1 MKNFLVIAS
10 FAGLACIVGAP
21 PAPAQVVIAPKIPQV
36 GSANPATA
44 TPLVPRPASKHCSVH
59 LFHDLEFAD
68 FSAKSFSFTPPHDCP
83 GPWAKIVFSADFTVT
98 AGRQFDRTAAF
109 YLGHA
114 NLYYGTTAEP
124 SAAVSPSWHIERDV
138 THLSALFRARAAGE
152 ADLGNFVGVSGGVDY
167 TGIIYANAELEFYGV
182 PDGAAPPVVPDVVI
196 PLPDAPGGAVSL
208 DTSASV
214 LAQSVTLPR
223 NTERLYLDVIAQS
236 QSNDEF
242 WYTCVPN
249 DLASEL
255 QSCGNTAFRETEI
268 AIDGTPAGIAPV
280 TPWIYTGGI
289 DPYLWR
295 PIPGI
300 QTLDFEPYRV
310 DLSPFAGML
319 ADGNPHTI
327 ALSVYGANGYFLVTG
342 NLLAYTDHG
351 AAVVTG
357 GVLQNS
363 LAATPT
369 PVVVEN
375 IVTGA
380 SGDITGTVG
389 VSAVRD
395 YTIRGFANTSHG
407 RVESKVQ
414 ASIKFTNTQTFDITA
429 SNYVQNVN
437 QATAVYAKSSSVGA
451 GGATQST
458 ENFQSFPLVLNY
470 AQIGNADGS
479 FDVTTTARQ
488 QRTADETSIT
498 APAATGVAP
507 LEASASSRNVVSAA
521 DTLLFDAGGAL
532 TGRKNQATTQ
542 SFFAEDSSGLCF
554 SRDIAAA
561 SGVLTSVADGKACR
575 K

>member
-1 MKNFLVIAS
+1 MKNILAIVS
-10 FAGLACIVGAP
+10 FGGLACVAAAP
-21 PAPAQVVIAPKIPQV
+21 PAAAQVVIASKIPQV

-44 TPLVPRPASKHCSVH
+44 APLVPRPASKHCSVH

-68 FSAKSFSFTPPHDCP
+68 FSAKSFSFTPPRDCP
-83 GPWAKIVFSADFTVT
+83 GPWAKVVFSADFTVT

-109 YLGHA
+109 YLGHS
-114 NLYYGTTAEP
+114 NLSYGTTAEP
-124 SAAVSPSWHIERDV
+124 SAAVSPSWHVERDV
-138 THLSALFRARAAGE
+138 TDLSAVFASRQSGE

-167 TGIIYANAELEFYGV
+167 TGIIYADAELEFYEV
-182 PDGAAPPVVPDVVI
+182 PDGAAAPPVPDVVI
-196 PLPDAPGGAVSL
+196 PVPDAAGGAVSL
-208 DTSASV
+208 DTTASV
-214 LAQSVTLPR
+214 LTQSVTLPR

-242 WYTCVPN
+242 WFTCVPN

-268 AIDGTPAGIAPV
+268 AIDGAVAGVAPV

-310 DLSPFAGML
+310 DLSPFAGTL
-319 ADGNPHTI
+319 DDGKAHTI
-327 ALSVYGANGYFLVTG
+327 ALSVYGANSYFLVTG

-351 AAVVTG
+351 ASVVTG
-357 GVLQNS
+357 AILQNS
-363 LAATPT
+363 LTATPA
-369 PVVVEN
+369 PVVVED

-380 SGDITGTVG
+380 SGDITGTVR
-389 VSAVRD
+389 VSAVRE

-414 ASIKFTNTQTFDITA
+414 ASIKFDNTQTFNITT

-437 QATAVYAKSSSVGA
+437 QSTAVYAKSSSVGA
-451 GGATQST
+451 GGAAQST
-458 ENFQSFPLVLNY
+458 ESFRSFPLALNY

-479 FDVTTTARQ
+479 FDVTTTALQ
-488 QRTADETSIT
+488 QRATDETSER
-498 APAATGVAP
+498 AAAATGAAP
-507 LEASASSRNVVSAA
+507 LAATASSRNVVSAA
-521 DTLLFDAGGAL
+521 DTLLFDAGGSL
-532 TGRKNQATTQ
+532 TGRKNQATSQ
-542 SFFAEDSSGLCF
+542 SFLAENSSGLCY

-561 SGVLTSVADGKACR
+561 SGVLTSIEDGKACR

>member
-1 MKNFLVIAS
+1 MKNLVAILSCACVL
-10 FAGLACIVGAP
+10 FAAGAP
-21 PAPAQVVIAPKIPQV
+21 PADAQVVIAPKIPRV

-44 TPLVPRPASKHCSVH
+44 APLVPRPASKHCSVY
-59 LFHDLEFAD
+59 LFQNLEFAD
-68 FSAKSFSFTPPHDCP
+68 FSSKSFSFRPPHDCP
-83 GPWAKIVFSADFTVT
+83 GPWAKVVFSADFTVT

-124 SAAVSPSWHIERDV
+124 SAAVSPSWHVERDV
-138 THLSALFRARAAGE
+138 TDLSALFAAPQSGE

-167 TGIIYANAELEFYGV
+167 TGIIYANAELEFYEL
-182 PDGAAPPVVPDVVI
+182 PEGAAAPAVPDVVV

-208 DTSASV
+208 GTTASV

-255 QSCGNTAFRETEI
+255 FSCGNTAFRETEI
-268 AIDGTPAGIAPV
+268 SIDGAPAGVAPV

-300 QTLDFEPYRV
+300 ETLDFKPYRV

-319 ADGNPHTI
+319 ADGNPHTV
-327 ALSVYGANGYFLVTG
+327 AVSVYGANSYFLVTG

-351 AAVVTG
+351 ASVVTG
-357 GVLQNS
+357 GLLENS
-363 LAATPT
+363 LAAVPT
-369 PVVVEN
+369 PAVVEG

-380 SGDITGTVG
+380 SGAITGTVG
-389 VSAVRD
+389 VSATRE

-414 ASIKFTNTQTFDITA
+414 ASIKFSNTQTFDITA
-429 SNYVQNVN
+429 TNYIQNVD
-437 QATAVYAKSSSVGA
+437 QSTSVYALSSTMDA
-451 GGATQST
+451 AGATHVT
-458 ENFQSFPLVLNY
+458 ESFRSFPLVVDY

-479 FDVTTTARQ
+479 FNVTTTARQ
-488 QRTADETSIT
+488 QSTVDETGIVSIG
-498 APAATGVAP
+498 ASGAAATPAKPGTRIVVA
-507 LEASASSRNVVSAA
+507 AT
-521 DTLLFDAGGAL
+521 DTLLFDASGAV
-532 TGRKNQATTQ
+532 TGHEKQAT
-542 SFFAEDSSGLCF
+542 SESYFSLDSAGACY
-554 SRDIAAA
+554 SREIAAA
-561 SGVLTSVADGKACR
+561 AGLLTSVKDGIGCPK
-575 K
+575 